1 MSFFKRRAF
10 ATALA
15 LVLFAVLAVIFGIY
29 DLRISQAIVN
39 QESSFGRALEVLG
52 VLVAPIF
59 ATLAGLTVMI
69 FFIQEKNAPY
79 RKWKMTFSCFVAA
92 AGIGYTLYVFADF
105 SLWQRIGY
113 TIVTFFLYIA
123 AAVLLFKAPRSLLY
137 ELMRI
142 AVVTLFY
149 LVALLILVGALKL
162 CWGRIRFRQ
171 LSDFSQFTPWY
182 KPRGFTGYAS
192 FPSGHTANA
201 TALYALTLFA
211 PLIKSRAGKA
221 MCYIVPGVWIV
232 TMAASRVLVGAHY
245 ASDVL
250 FGAAISIAL
259 FYLVRRLVLPR
270 IRPLSAK

>member
-1 MSFFKRRAF
+1 MFVFKRRAF
-10 ATALA
+10 VTALA

-29 DLRISQAIVN
+29 DLRISQAVVN

-59 ATLAGLTVMI
+59 ATLAGITVMV
-69 FFIQEKNAPY
+69 FFIQEKNASH
-79 RKWKMTFSCFVAA
+79 RKWKITLSCLVAV

-105 SLWQRIGY
+105 SLWQCIGY
-113 TIVTFFLYIA
+113 TVLTFFLYIT
-123 AAVLLFKAPRSLLY
+123 AAVLLFKTPRPLLY

-149 LVALLILVGALKL
+149 LVVLLILVGALKL

-182 KPRGFTGYAS
+182 KPRGFTGYVS

-201 TALYALTLFA
+201 TALYALTLFV
-211 PLIKSRAGKA
+211 PLVKSRAGKA

-232 TMAASRVLVGAHY
+232 TMAVSRVLVGAHY

-259 FYLVRRLVLPR
+259 FYLIRRLVLPR
-270 IRPLSAK
+270 IQPLSAK

>member
-1 MSFFKRRAF
+1 MS
-10 ATALA
+10 
-15 LVLFAVLAVIFGIY
+15 V
-29 DLRISQAIVN
+29 
-39 QESSFGRALEVLG
+39 E
-52 VLVAPIF
+52 
-59 ATLAGLTVMI
+59 
-69 FFIQEKNAPY
+69 
-79 RKWKMTFSCFVAA
+79 
-92 AGIGYTLYVFADF
+92 
-105 SLWQRIGY
+105 
-113 TIVTFFLYIA
+113 
-123 AAVLLFKAPRSLLY
+123 
-137 ELMRI
+137 RI

-149 LVALLILVGALKL
+149 LVALLILVDALKL

-201 TALYALTLFA
+201 TALYALTLCA